1 MPAQNQGFNKTRILF
16 LLDASGSMYA
26 KMEESNRIN
35 IAKKLLIRL
44 ADSLTQLENVEIALR
59 VYGHQ
64 SMKQKRNCRDTK
76 LEVPFGELNQIQIRE
91 KIKGIRPKGTT
102 LIAYSL
108 QEAAYDFPQDKASRN
123 IIILITDGIEECDGD
138 PCAVSLALQKQG
150 VILKP
155 FIIGLGKNAKFRSEF
170 DCVGQ
175 FFEAKTEKDFQ
186 NVLNIVVSQ
195 ALNNTTIQV
204 NLLDVYG
211 RPTETD
217 VNMTFYESH

>member
-1 MPAQNQGFNKTRILF
+1 
-16 LLDASGSMYA
+16 MYA
-26 KMEESNRIN
+26 QMEESNRIN
-35 IAKKLLIRL
+35 IAKRLLIRL
-44 ADSLTQLENVEIALR
+44 SDSLTKLENVEIALR

-76 LEVPFGELNQIQIRE
+76 LEVPFGELNQIQIRD
-91 KIKGIRPKGTT
+91 KIKNIKPKGTT

-108 QEAAYDFPQDKASRN
+108 QEAAYDFPRDPSSRN

-155 FIIGLGKNAKFRSEF
+155 FIIGLGKNAKFRNEF

-186 NVLNIVVSQ
+186 NVLNIVISQ
-195 ALNNTTIQV
+195 ALKFYQ
-204 NLLDVYG
+204 LL
-211 RPTETD
+211 PS
-217 VNMTFYESH
+217 FQAPI